1 MMQIRGERT
10 SRSSA
15 LRADKGAVEIE
26 FVLSILT
33 VLFTMFWM
41 WEVVM
46 AVYTYSVIS
55 DAARE
60 GVRYAIVHGLKNQ
73 NCSGPVPTG
82 FACPA
87 GGTPDPS
94 GAKVVAV
101 VKDYA
106 SYSFHDISSI
116 SISNVSSMYP
126 DGDNISP
133 HRVQVTVTYN
143 FIPYTAFPFHP
154 KLTATAQG
162 RIAN

>member
-1 MMQIRGERT
+1 MMQIRGKRT

-15 LRADKGAVEIE
+15 LWADRGAVEIE

-33 VLFTMFWM
+33 VLFVMFWM

-116 SISNVSSMYP
+116 SINVTYPDTYNVSP
-126 DGDNISP
+126 N
-133 HRVQVTVTYN
+133 RVQVAVTYN
-143 FIPYTAFPFHP
+143 FIPYTALPFHP

>member
-1 MMQIRGERT
+1 MMQIRGKRT
-10 SRSSA
+10 NRSNG
-15 LRADKGAVEIE
+15 LRADRGAAEVE

-33 VLFTMFWM
+33 VLFVMFWT

-60 GVRYAIVHGLKNQ
+60 GVRYAIVHGSKNS

-82 FACPA
+82 FTAC
-87 GGTPDPS
+87 PDPS
-94 GAKVVAV
+94 GANVKAV
-101 VKDYA
+101 VRDYA
-106 SYSFHDISSI
+106 SYSFHDISAI
-116 SISNVSSMYP
+116 VINVTY
-126 DGDNISP
+126 DTYNASP
-133 HRVQVTVTYN
+133 GRVQVAVTYN

-154 KLTATAQG
+154 RLKATAVG

>member
-1 MMQIRGERT
+1 MMQIRGKRT

-15 LRADKGAVEIE
+15 LRADRGAVEIE

-33 VLFTMFWM
+33 VLFVMFWT

-55 DAARE
+55 GAARE
-60 GVRYAIVHGLKNQ
+60 GVRYAIVHGSKNS
-73 NCSGPVPTG
+73 NCSGPVLT
-82 FACPA
+82 ACPA

-94 GAKVVAV
+94 AAKVTAV
-101 VKDYA
+101 VRDYA

>member
-1 MMQIRGERT
+1 MMQIRGKRT

-15 LRADKGAVEIE
+15 LRADRGAVEIE

-55 DAARE
+55 GAARE
-60 GVRYAIVHGLKNQ
+60 GVRYAIVHGSKNS
-73 NCSGPVPTG
+73 NCSGPVLT
-82 FACPA
+82 ACPA

-94 GAKVVAV
+94 AAKVTAV
-101 VKDYA
+101 VRDYA

-116 SISNVSSMYP
+116 SINVTYPDTYNVSP
-126 DGDNISP
+126 N
-133 HRVQVTVTYN
+133 RVQVAVTYN
-143 FIPYTAFPFHP
+143 FIPYTALPFHP

>member
-1 MMQIRGERT
+1 MMQIRGKRT

-15 LRADKGAVEIE
+15 LRADRGAVEIE

-73 NCSGPVPTG
+73 NCSGVLDFSNGVPAHG
-82 FACPA
+82 
-87 GGTPDPS
+87 
-94 GAKVVAV
+94 
-101 VKDYA
+101 
-106 SYSFHDISSI
+106 
-116 SISNVSSMYP
+116 
-126 DGDNISP
+126 
-133 HRVQVTVTYN
+133 
-143 FIPYTAFPFHP
+143 
-154 KLTATAQG
+154 
-162 RIAN
+162 